1 MLPGMQDL
9 IDILTVFAPLWVPS
23 TIISA
28 ALSIA
33 LLLWW

>member
-1 MLPGMQDL
+1 MEEFRIVLYA
-9 IDILTVFAPLWVPS
+9 FAPLWVPS

-28 ALSIA
+28 VLSIG